1 MMKPKRIA
9 LTVPA
14 ELDGILERLSD
25 LQEKPKTTVI
35 LDLLMEM
42 QPQLTAFAEALE
54 AAKAGKNPYTILN
67 DMLGVALQELGSE
80 LQAAGTAKDQK

>member
-1 MMKPKRIA
+1 MKPKRIA

-25 LQEKPKTTVI
+25 LQEKPKTTLI
-35 LDLLMEM
+35 LDLLVEM

>member
-1 MMKPKRIA
+1 MKPKRIA

-35 LDLLMEM
+35 LDLLVEM